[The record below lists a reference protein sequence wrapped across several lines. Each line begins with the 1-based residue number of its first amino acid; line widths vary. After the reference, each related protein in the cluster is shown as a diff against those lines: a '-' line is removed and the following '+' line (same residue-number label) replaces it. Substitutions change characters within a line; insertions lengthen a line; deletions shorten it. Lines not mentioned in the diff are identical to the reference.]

1 MKAQNIALDV
11 KDKNN
16 LLTINEALNIA
27 KQGRYSVA
35 ESILKPLVYRDSA
48 IVEAVD
54 LLAKI
59 YAQQGQIKKAQE
71 LWFKML
77 KDDPSNLRAIA
88 SLKKCAL
95 SIRPGL
101 RSFALEYIWLIVS
114 ISLWF
119 LIAMLI
125 IA

>member
-59 YAQQGQIKKAQE
+59 
-71 LWFKML
+71 
-77 KDDPSNLRAIA
+77 DPSNLRAIA